1 MQETIEKGSL
11 WSGNSRTQ
19 FQVIDQVVIEDQT
32 WIHYRLVSSDDPKE
46 FSCFKESFLERF
58 TKLPKN

>member
-1 MQETIEKGSL
+1 MNIEKGSI
-11 WSGNSRTQ
+11 WAGSDGSK
-19 FQVIDQVVIEDQT
+19 FQVITEAVVDGND
-32 WIHYRLVSSDDPKE
+32 WVHYRRIDTRPTGPEE